1 MMLELFDEVSV
12 MKTLDKMTLEEL
24 EIWMDARIDEKL
36 QTFMMLLM
44 TDDEPDDRT
53 WEQVKA
59 DIERDR
65 WTPPPNAK
73 SSLELL
79 REDRDR

>member
-1 MMLELFDEVSV
+1 
-12 MKTLDKMTLEEL
+12 MKPLDKMTLEEL
-24 EIWMDARIDEKL
+24 EIWIDARIDEKL
-36 QTFMMLLM
+36 QSFMMLLM

-53 WEQVKA
+53 WEQVKV

>member
-1 MMLELFDEVSV
+1 

-44 TDDEPDDRT
+44 TDDETDDRT

-79 REDRDR
+79 REDRER

>member
-1 MMLELFDEVSV
+1 MRTLE
-12 MKTLDKMTLEEL
+12 KMTLEEL
-24 EIWMDARIDEKL
+24 QIWVDNRIDEKL
-36 QTFMMLLM
+36 SELM
-44 TDDEPDDRT
+44 DSLIVDDEPDTRS

-65 WTPPPNAK
+65 WTPPLNAK

-79 REDRDR
+79 REDRER